1 MTRVWDEEGATT
13 PHDGAPPRRVRKH
26 VHQGLGGSGLRA
38 SAGDWGAQGERRA
51 PGTGGLRAQG
61 ECGGLGGSG
70 RAPCAGDWG
79 AQGEGETLLGA
90 KPDGEAGRR
99 RRLPRGERGPG
110 LPATWAPRRPRPSP
124 AKVTAQTR

>member
-1 MTRVWDEEGATT
+1 MPGGLRKGVEESRRVTRVWDEEGATT

-38 SAGDWGAQGERRA
+38 SVGDWGAQGE
-51 PGTGGLRAQG
+51 
-61 ECGGLGGSG
+61 CGRLGGSG

>member
-38 SAGDWGAQGERRA
+38 SV
-51 PGTGGLRAQG
+51 
-61 ECGGLGGSG
+61 
-70 RAPCAGDWG
+70 GDWG

-124 AKVTAQTR
+124 AKVTAQTC